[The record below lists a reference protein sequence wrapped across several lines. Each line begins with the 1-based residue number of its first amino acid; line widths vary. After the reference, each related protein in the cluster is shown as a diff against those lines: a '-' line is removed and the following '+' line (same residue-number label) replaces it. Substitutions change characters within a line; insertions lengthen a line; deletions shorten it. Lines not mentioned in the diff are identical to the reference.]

1 MFFRFQ
7 QQPTSQPTPPSHS
20 QYNAN
25 AMVQNQRDWA
35 AGIPQTPEIQ
45 TQRTSYGYRHS
56 QPIHQG
62 ASPIRSPRVSADGGW
77 SLESLRNGSGQQGD
91 GAVHVNPDSCQTQWY
106 KSVLTIRDQFLISE
120 FINCSCRKLMMC
132 LVIFWYFLSIV
143 QITKIKDWALQNYS
157 YFW

>member
-62 ASPIRSPRVSADGGW
+62 ASPRRSPRVSADGGW
-77 SLESLRNGSGQQGD
+77 SLESLRNGSGQQGA
-91 GAVHVNPDSCQTQWY
+91 GAHN
-106 KSVLTIRDQFLISE
+106 SVAHLIADWGWESDYIQQLHLKASKT
-120 FINCSCRKLMMC
+120 FTSSNC
-132 LVIFWYFLSIV
+132 
-143 QITKIKDWALQNYS
+143 
-157 YFW
+157 